1 MRVPT
6 MKKDLVAAVMRYNDG
21 VYLHQS
27 IVRRDEGLVRHVDLP
42 DAVAAFG
49 EGQADGEW
57 RIHCHV
63 PVFLADLGE
72 ISSTRS
78 DLVATLAALRQK
90 TRSSHLEVE
99 TYTWDVLPDKLRTG
113 SKSAD
118 IAREIAFCKQ
128 ELVGMNVVALRAPS
142 AQTLLRLGR
151 VSNLPTVWTNVIAGA
166 TIANA
171 AANIV
176 DVALVGL
183 AMTAFY
189 VGGMYLNDFFDRD
202 IDARERPGR
211 PIHAGDISAGAV
223 SAIGFALLAVGAA
236 LLARFGLLTVIWGLA
251 LAGAI
256 VLYDTWHKGNVF
268 APVIMG
274 LCRALVYLAT
284 GVAVSGEIRFALIAG
299 AIALAAHVIG
309 LTYAAKQENLNE
321 VGRLWPLAILA
332 GPLLFALP
340 GISSGWLV
348 VIGCL
353 LLCAADIAAVRLLA
367 QRAAPDAVPRAVS
380 MLIAAIC
387 LVDALAVALYGGG
400 ILLACIC
407 ASGYPLTRLFQT
419 VIPGT

>member
-1 MRVPT
+1 
-6 MKKDLVAAVMRYNDG
+6 
-21 VYLHQS
+21 
-27 IVRRDEGLVRHVDLP
+27 
-42 DAVAAFG
+42 
-49 EGQADGEW
+49 
-57 RIHCHV
+57 
-63 PVFLADLGE
+63 
-72 ISSTRS
+72 
-78 DLVATLAALRQK
+78 
-90 TRSSHLEVE
+90 
-99 TYTWDVLPDKLRTG
+99 
-113 SKSAD
+113 
-118 IAREIAFCKQ
+118 
-128 ELVGMNVVALRAPS
+128 MNVVALRAPS

-171 AANIV
+171 AVNLV

-223 SAIGFALLAVGAA
+223 SAIGFALLAVGTA
-236 LLARFGLLTVIWGLA
+236 LLARFGLLTVLWGLA
-251 LAGAI
+251 LAAAI
-256 VLYDTWHKGNVF
+256 VLYDAWHKGNVF

-274 LCRALVYLAT
+274 LCRALVYLVT
-284 GVAVSGEIRFALIAG
+284 GAAVSGEIRFALIAG
-299 AIALAAHVIG
+299 AMALAAHVIG
-309 LTYAAKQENLNE
+309 LTYAAKQENLNQ

-332 GPLLFALP
+332 GPLLLAVP

-348 VIGCL
+348 VVGCL
-353 LLCAADIAAVRLLA
+353 LLGAADIAAVRLLGR
-367 QRAAPDAVPRAVS
+367 RAAPDAVPRAVS

-387 LVDALAVALYGGG
+387 LVDALAVAQPGGG

-407 ASGYPLTRLFQT
+407 ASGYPLTRLFQK

>member
-1 MRVPT
+1 
-6 MKKDLVAAVMRYNDG
+6 
-21 VYLHQS
+21 
-27 IVRRDEGLVRHVDLP
+27 
-42 DAVAAFG
+42 
-49 EGQADGEW
+49 
-57 RIHCHV
+57 
-63 PVFLADLGE
+63 
-72 ISSTRS
+72 
-78 DLVATLAALRQK
+78 
-90 TRSSHLEVE
+90 
-99 TYTWDVLPDKLRTG
+99 
-113 SKSAD
+113 
-118 IAREIAFCKQ
+118 
-128 ELVGMNVVALRAPS
+128 MNVVALRAPS

-166 TIANA
+166 TITNA
-171 AANIV
+171 AANLV

-183 AMTAFY
+183 AMTTFY
-189 VGGMYLNDFFDRD
+189 MGGMYLNDFFDRD

-236 LLARFGLLTVIWGLA
+236 LLARFDLVTVIWGLA

-299 AIALAAHVIG
+299 AIALATHVIG

-332 GPLLFALP
+332 APLLFALP

-407 ASGYPLTRLFQT
+407 ASGYLLTRLFQT

>member
-1 MRVPT
+1 
-6 MKKDLVAAVMRYNDG
+6 
-21 VYLHQS
+21 
-27 IVRRDEGLVRHVDLP
+27 
-42 DAVAAFG
+42 
-49 EGQADGEW
+49 
-57 RIHCHV
+57 
-63 PVFLADLGE
+63 
-72 ISSTRS
+72 
-78 DLVATLAALRQK
+78 
-90 TRSSHLEVE
+90 
-99 TYTWDVLPDKLRTG
+99 
-113 SKSAD
+113 
-118 IAREIAFCKQ
+118 
-128 ELVGMNVVALRAPS
+128 MNVVALQAPT
-142 AQTLLRLGR
+142 AQALLRLGR

-166 TIANA
+166 TIANT

-223 SAIGFALLAVGAA
+223 SAIGFALLAVGTV
-236 LLARFGLLTVIWGLA
+236 LLARFGLLTVILGLA
-251 LAGAI
+251 LAGSI
-256 VLYDTWHKGNVF
+256 VLYDLWHKGNIF
-268 APVIMG
+268 APIIMG
-274 LCRALVYLAT
+274 LCRALVYLTT
-284 GVAVSGEIRFALIAG
+284 GAAVSGEIRFALIAG

-309 LTYAAKQENLNE
+309 LTYAARQENLNQ

-340 GISSGWLV
+340 GMSSGWLV
-348 VIGCL
+348 VIGCV

-387 LVDALAVALYGGG
+387 LVDALAVVLYGGG

-407 ASGYPLTRLFQT
+407 ASGYLLTRLFQT

>member
-1 MRVPT
+1 
-6 MKKDLVAAVMRYNDG
+6 
-21 VYLHQS
+21 
-27 IVRRDEGLVRHVDLP
+27 
-42 DAVAAFG
+42 
-49 EGQADGEW
+49 
-57 RIHCHV
+57 
-63 PVFLADLGE
+63 
-72 ISSTRS
+72 
-78 DLVATLAALRQK
+78 
-90 TRSSHLEVE
+90 
-99 TYTWDVLPDKLRTG
+99 
-113 SKSAD
+113 
-118 IAREIAFCKQ
+118 
-128 ELVGMNVVALRAPS
+128 MNVVALRAPS

-166 TIANA
+166 TITNA
-171 AANIV
+171 AANLV
-176 DVALVGL
+176 NVALVGL
-183 AMTAFY
+183 AMTTFY
-189 VGGMYLNDFFDRD
+189 MGGMYLNDFFDRD

-236 LLARFGLLTVIWGLA
+236 LLARLGLLTVIWGLA

-299 AIALAAHVIG
+299 AIALATHVIG

-332 GPLLFALP
+332 APLLFALP

-407 ASGYPLTRLFQT
+407 ASGYLLTRLFQT

>member
-1 MRVPT
+1 
-6 MKKDLVAAVMRYNDG
+6 
-21 VYLHQS
+21 
-27 IVRRDEGLVRHVDLP
+27 
-42 DAVAAFG
+42 
-49 EGQADGEW
+49 
-57 RIHCHV
+57 
-63 PVFLADLGE
+63 
-72 ISSTRS
+72 
-78 DLVATLAALRQK
+78 
-90 TRSSHLEVE
+90 
-99 TYTWDVLPDKLRTG
+99 
-113 SKSAD
+113 
-118 IAREIAFCKQ
+118 
-128 ELVGMNVVALRAPS
+128 MNVVALRAPS

-166 TIANA
+166 TITNA
-171 AANIV
+171 AANLV

-183 AMTAFY
+183 AMTTFY
-189 VGGMYLNDFFDRD
+189 MGGMYLNDFFDRD

-236 LLARFGLLTVIWGLA
+236 LLARFDLLTVIWGLA

-299 AIALAAHVIG
+299 AIALATHVIG

-332 GPLLFALP
+332 APLLFALP